1 MCWRVPTPACIRGAG
16 DSARDAQQRMQQTAA
31 LLYARFARFGF
42 MRLQLMLNVRLTRGE
57 AECSC
62 VQHCPKNRS

>member
-42 MRLQLMLNVRLTRGE
+42 MRLQLMLNVKHRFQPAACDAAR
-57 AECSC
+57 AAR
-62 VQHCPKNRS
+62 NAR